1 MVILALLLMWKWRA
15 SLIQTA
21 SAAYVAV
28 TGEVAPWLKNGDTDI
43 ATIVLSPDSVP
54 AEEVPSLSGSKYAYS
69 TLSEDGKLVYDQVY
83 DAIMNRKTDV
93 SVSTLDAAVLEQA
106 YNCVMADY
114 GGLFW
119 VYGYTYNTYSRGDK
133 ITSLTFS
140 PSFTM
145 TEEEQAKYQAQI
157 DHVVENYLSGIS
169 LEATDYQKAKYVFE
183 TLIKNVEYD
192 TAIENNQNILSA
204 FLGGATVCQGY
215 SDAASYLLSELG
227 IQSTVVTGVAD
238 GESHAWNLLLLDGKY
253 YYMDVTWGNSRY
265 LDHNQN
271 EAKRVNYVYLNTDSK
286 TLMRNHTANDYF
298 PLPECDSIQ
307 DSYFVQ
313 EGLYFTGFD
322 GNAIGNAIASR
333 YGQGET
339 MVSIR
344 FDKEEDYLS
353 AVSFFID
360 DSHIRDYVGQESISY
375 ITQDE
380 DCILTFKF

>member
-1 MVILALLLMWKWRA
+1 M
-15 SLIQTA
+15 
-21 SAAYVAV
+21 
-28 TGEVAPWLKNGDTDI
+28 
-43 ATIVLSPDSVP
+43 
-54 AEEVPSLSGSKYAYS
+54 
-69 TLSEDGKLVYDQVY
+69 
-83 DAIMNRKTDV
+83 
-93 SVSTLDAAVLEQA
+93 
-106 YNCVMADY
+106 
-114 GGLFW
+114 
-119 VYGYTYNTYSRGDK
+119 
-133 ITSLTFS
+133 
-140 PSFTM
+140 
-145 TEEEQAKYQAQI
+145 
-157 DHVVENYLSGIS
+157 
-169 LEATDYQKAKYVFE
+169 
-183 TLIKNVEYD
+183 
-192 TAIENNQNILSA
+192 
-204 FLGGATVCQGY
+204 
-215 SDAASYLLSELG
+215 
-227 IQSTVVTGVAD
+227 TGVAD

-298 PLPECDSIQ
+298 PLPECDSMQ

-380 DCILTFKF
+380 DCILTFTF